1 MCGIFVSYG
10 PDVNFLKNKEL
21 TNMLYHRGP
30 DNQENHKI
38 DDELIFGHTRLSII
52 DLNKTSNQPF
62 RDGYSVILFN
72 GMIYNFMEIKKQLK
86 SKYNFKTNS
95 DTEVIS
101 AAYKN
106 WGESCFEHL
115 NGMFSIVIYDI
126 KKKKIIIAR
135 DRLGIKPL
143 YFRKIKKNYYFSS
156 EIKPLLKLASYSQN
170 LNTVYNYFKYSFY
183 ENKNDTFFKEIKQ
196 ILPGH
201 YYTLKNNKFTSIKNY
216 WKLED
221 KLKATRKI
229 FSINEAKEIFKEE
242 FERIKKYYIRSDKEI
257 GLLYSSGLDSN
268 FILNLFNQEK
278 NNISLLLTFGFKA
291 KNIEDEIGYLQ
302 NNSIKN
308 FNYKFSIDELL
319 TNAQNVQLEQEMPWG
334 GPNVFFQG
342 ALLQKAKKL
351 DHRVVLSADG
361 ADEIFG
367 GYDKYLNINK
377 ISSNYINQAIDGT
390 VPFNKSLFK
399 NEFFFKK
406 KIDLKLPFNNKF
418 DNARY
423 LDISFSKLPRNFRFS
438 DRYSMNKSVELRY
451 PFLDHIL
458 IENSFRLEKRLMI
471 NKTENKIMLRKF
483 FNNKTKKRHI
493 NSPQTQWFYETKLKK
508 IMSNISKESP
518 IFDIV
523 LDKKKT
529 KNYFDYFYKKK
540 RNNSFKMWQI
550 YNYDLWLK
558 TFF

>member
-10 PDVNFLKNKEL
+10 PDVNSFKNKEL
-21 TNMLYHRGP
+21 TSMLYHRGP

-38 DDELIFGHTRLSII
+38 NNELIFGHTRLSII
-52 DLNKTSNQPF
+52 DLNKSSNQPF
-62 RDGYSVILFN
+62 QDGYSIILFN
-72 GMIYNFMEIKKQLK
+72 GMIYNFLEIKKELK

-101 AAYKN
+101 AAYKI

-126 KKKKIIIAR
+126 KKEKIIIAR

-143 YFRKIKKNYYFSS
+143 YFRKIKNNYYFSS
-156 EIKPLLKLASYSQN
+156 EVKPLLKLANYSQDF
-170 LNTVYNYFKYSFY
+170 NTVFNYFKYSFY
-183 ENKNDTFFKEIKQ
+183 ENGNSTFFEQVKQ

-201 YYTLKNNKFTSIKNY
+201 YYTIKNNKILSIKKY
-216 WKLED
+216 WKLENS
-221 KLKATRKI
+221 LKTKNKI
-229 FSINEAKEIFKEE
+229 NSISEAKEVFKEE
-242 FERIKKYYIRSDKEI
+242 FNRIKKYYLRSDKKI

-268 FILNLFNQEK
+268 FILDLLNKNE

-291 KNIEDEIGYLQ
+291 KNIEDEIGSLKK
-302 NNSIKN
+302 NNIKN
-308 FNYKFSIDELL
+308 YTHKFTIEEFLR
-319 TNAQNVQLEQEMPWG
+319 NAKNVQLEQEMPWG

-342 ALLQKAKKL
+342 ALLEKAKKL
-351 DHRVVLSADG
+351 DHRVILSADG

-367 GYDKYLNINK
+367 GYNKYLNLNK
-377 ISSNYINQAIDGT
+377 IDSNYINQAIDGT

-399 NEFFFKK
+399 NDFFFNNN
-406 KIDLKLPFNNKF
+406 INFKLPFKTNF
-418 DNARY
+418 DSARY

-438 DRYSMNKSVELRY
+438 DRYSMGKSVELRY

-458 IENSFRLEKRLMI
+458 IENSFRLNKKLMI
-471 NKTENKIMLRKF
+471 NNQENKILLRKF
-483 FNNKTKKRHI
+483 FNNHNKKKHI
-493 NSPQTQWFYETKLKK
+493 NSPQTQWFYNARFKK
-508 IMSNISKESP
+508 KMLSICKESP
-518 IFDIV
+518 IFDTV
-523 LDKKKT
+523 LDKKST
-529 KNYFDYFYKKK
+529 KNYFDYFYEKQ
-540 RNNSFKMWQI
+540 RDNSFKMWQI